1 MPGTHTVI
9 LTVDHSAAQNATT
22 SPFLK
27 LPPEI
32 RQRIYGYALGGRIL
46 HVASGPMLGADR
58 VVVCVNCD
66 DFINDVDRQM
76 IHGIRDGIV
85 EVKRH
90 SQLESHKECY
100 EAHETWSLGLLGVS
114 RQIYHEGKH

>member
-1 MPGTHTVI
+1 MTI
-9 LTVDHSAAQNATT
+9 SHSAAQNATT

-32 RQRIYGYALGGRIL
+32 RQRIYSYALGGRIL

-58 VVVCVNCD
+58 VIVCVKTD
-66 DFINDVDRQM
+66 DFTNGVDRQM

-85 EVKRH
+85 EVKKQ

-100 EAHETWSLGLLGVS
+100 EVHETWSLKLLGVS